1 MGAEES
7 QETRVPAAPPWWLLL
22 LKTHL
27 LCVGLS
33 FPFLPHCSLS
43 NDVRPSPKLISHATE
58 FSSSQ
63 AGSLLGDIPSRL
75 LILGNLHP
83 ISLCFICFLSIF
95 FLRNASIQ
103 KHLQLR
109 EAGSRLF
116 FFNAVCTISYYS
128 HLWTLW
134 CLTLPSPFNLVLAWS
149 VSEGLVPFCEGDS
162 VSTSYL
168 SWTIFSDFCPYLSIP
183 SDPR

>member
-95 FLRNASIQ
+95 FLRNTSIQ

-134 CLTLPSPFNLVLAWS
+134 CLTLPSFSIQPSPCLICVRGACALLWRR
-149 VSEGLVPFCEGDS
+149 
-162 VSTSYL
+162 L
-168 SWTIFSDFCPYLSIP
+168 SKYFISFMNYFFWFLPIP
-183 SDPR
+183 